1 MFFHY
6 NIMLHQAYFA
16 NLSFRSGKSS
26 IYKVVFHKMSP
37 TETLFLESTSKI
49 VKEDVTNS
57 SFVQFSVWDF
67 PGQIDIFDPTFNAD
81 AIFGGCGALVFV
93 IDAQDDYLDA
103 LAKLNM
109 TVSRAHRANPDIKCE
124 VFIHKVDGLSDD
136 TKMETQRDVHQK
148 GFETSCENKNIFKK
162 TIGVFDKRRWGTKS
176 FDCSFAKQNICAH
189 KRSKIVR
196 YPID

>member
-1 MFFHY
+1 MSKAKYYGVHSD
-6 NIMLHQAYFA
+6 II
-16 NLSFRSGKSS
+16 SS
-26 IYKVVFHKMSP
+26 RKVA
-37 TETLFLESTSKI
+37 
-49 VKEDVTNS
+49 VTILQR

-124 VFIHKVDGLSDD
+124 VFIHKVD
-136 TKMETQRDVHQK
+136 
-148 GFETSCENKNIFKK
+148 
-162 TIGVFDKRRWGTKS
+162 
-176 FDCSFAKQNICAH
+176 
-189 KRSKIVR
+189 
-196 YPID
+196 